1 MVGPDEL
8 PLVHSQSSRRDMNID
23 VTDHGMRKD
32 AYVTCPACQGNRVH
46 SKNAGRRIGSTIG
59 TVAGAAAG
67 ASAALSGAEV
77 GAVIGLVAGPAGGA
91 IGGLAGAIL
100 GGLFDASAGCVGGAK
115 VGDTFDRMAL
125 KNQVCFDCGH
135 AFNSV

>member
-1 MVGPDEL
+1 MVGHDEL
-8 PLVHSQSSRRDMNID
+8 PLVHFQSSRRDMNID

-32 AYVTCPACQGNRVH
+32 VYVTCPACQGNRVH
-46 SKNAGRRIGSTIG
+46 SKNTGRRVGSTVG

-67 ASAALSGAEV
+67 ASAALSGAEL
-77 GAVIGLVAGPAGGA
+77 GTLIGLVAGPAGGA

-100 GGLFDASAGCVGGAK
+100 GGLFGASAGCVGGAK
-115 VGDTFDRMAL
+115 VGETFDRVAL
-125 KNQVCFDCGH
+125 KNQVCLDCSH